1 MDNRYRYK
9 PREEVRIEGFHSQ
22 IDEYLETGAN
32 TLIQLQ
38 NQRETFRS
46 IERRFAQIGSNLGMS
61 STVMRLIRRRSY
73 TDKLLLF
80 GGMIVF
86 TLFMIIVYFYYL

>member
-1 MDNRYRYK
+1 MDNRYRYR
-9 PREEVRIEGFHSQ
+9 PREDVRIDGFNAQ
-22 IDEYLETGAN
+22 VDELLETGINSLA
-32 TLIQLQ
+32 QLQ

-73 TDKLLLF
+73 TDRLILF
-80 GGMIVF
+80 GGMIAF
-86 TLFMIIVYFYYL
+86 TIFMIIVYIYYL